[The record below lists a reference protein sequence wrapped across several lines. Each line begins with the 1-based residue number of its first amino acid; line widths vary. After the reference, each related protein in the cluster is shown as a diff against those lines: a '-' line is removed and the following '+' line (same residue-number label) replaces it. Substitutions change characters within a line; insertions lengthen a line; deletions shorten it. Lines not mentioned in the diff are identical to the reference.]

1 MLLRVS
7 PASYAAVIVHNST
20 RRSAA
25 ITTLLFTTLYLGGC
39 GKLFGKKETADAE
52 ATPITTASA
61 TTTTDTPPTDAP
73 TASAAPTPATA
84 AARKLAHGRKASGD
98 CLDGFLPLVQ
108 PPGKATDPCFK
119 ACTKNAECTGG
130 EVCRAEQA
138 FSGKRMVCASP
149 VKSKCKPSEI
159 PAGPKEACVKQCV
172 TSSDCAAK
180 QQCLQVSFTDPEA
193 GQVNTHACLAADS
206 APAASVTP
214 SATVTPSA
222 SASASATAAA
232 ATFKVGDKITVEWKG
247 SNYPAT
253 VTAVAGPN
261 QYKIH
266 YDGYGAEWD
275 EVVGPSRI
283 RGKR

>member
-1 MLLRVS
+1 MHFSSCLPRWVL
-7 PASYAAVIVHNST
+7 
-20 RRSAA
+20 
-25 ITTLLFTTLYLGGC
+25 
-39 GKLFGKKETADAE
+39 
-52 ATPITTASA
+52 ATF
-61 TTTTDTPPTDAP
+61 
-73 TASAAPTPATA
+73 
-84 AARKLAHGRKASGD
+84 
-98 CLDGFLPLVQ
+98 FLPL
-108 PPGKATDPCFK
+108 GF
-119 ACTKNAECTGG
+119 G
-130 EVCRAEQA
+130 
-138 FSGKRMVCASP
+138 FSSRCMA
-149 VKSKCKPSEI
+149 EI

-193 GQVNTHACLAADS
+193 GQVNTHACLAAGTAD
-206 APAASVTP
+206 PAP
-214 SATVTPSA
+214 SASVTPSA
-222 SASASATAAA
+222 SASATTAAA

-253 VTAVAGPN
+253 VTAVAGPS

>member
-1 MLLRVS
+1 M
-7 PASYAAVIVHNST
+7 
-20 RRSAA
+20 
-25 ITTLLFTTLYLGGC
+25 TTLLFATLYLGGC
-39 GKLFGKKETADAE
+39 GKLFGKKETVDAE
-52 ATPITTASA
+52 ATPVTTASA
-61 TTTTDTPPTDAP
+61 AATIDTAPTDAP
-73 TASAAPTPATA
+73 TASAAPTPAA
-84 AARKLAHGRKASGD
+84 LAARKLAHGRKASGD

-108 PPGKATDPCFK
+108 PPGKPTDPCFK

-159 PAGPKEACVKQCV
+159 PAGPKDACVKQCV
-172 TSSDCAAK
+172 TNGDCPAK
-180 QQCLQVSFTDPEA
+180 QQCVQVSFTDPEA
-193 GQVNTHACLAADS
+193 GQVSTHACLAAGAVD
-206 APAASVTP
+206 PA
-214 SATVTPSA
+214 PSA
-222 SASASATAAA
+222 SASATTAAA

-253 VTAVAGPN
+253 VTAVAGAN